1 MLNTNY
7 NEKFGKE
14 GAFITK
20 CTAQLMRDL
29 GCIQAPQNAFYLNL
43 GLESLAVRMPR
54 HCENAQKVAE
64 FLQGNDKVAW
74 ITYPGLKG
82 DKYYELAKKY
92 MPKGASA
99 VMSFGVKGGREAGE
113 KFLENLELCSV
124 VVHVGDIHTSVLHP
138 ASTTHRQLSEEA
150 QLAAGIDPGLIRL
163 SVGLENVDDIVAD
176 LDQALNKVK

>member
-1 MLNTNY
+1 MYARLTTSGIVTMDSSVDDATTPTDSSTSRLNFAENMVQVAAV
-7 NEKFGKE
+7 
-14 GAFITK
+14 GAEQAMTK
-20 CTAQLMRDL
+20 AMTRLRL
-29 GCIQAPQNAFYLNL
+29 
-43 GLESLAVRMPR
+43 
-54 HCENAQKVAE
+54 
-64 FLQGNDKVAW
+64 
-74 ITYPGLKG
+74 
-82 DKYYELAKKY
+82 

-113 KFLENLELCSV
+113 NFLEHLELCSI

-163 SVGLENVDDIVAD
+163 SVGLENPEDIIAD